1 MIETGRRVKSV
12 SRVKWVVRVAGQTF
26 VTPETVAL
34 VQAFPTLQNQLL
46 FYLAYPRAIL
56 IRLPP
61 MPEQIRIF
69 CSRTEFPLVKSR
81 VRRGRGQ
88 TRSHKKPMQQVL
100 PKQSHFQ
107 IPSNRPSVKDWKITM
122 MRQNGKFSKSSIQ
135 SLPWTYLLGAIALP
149 ASAIFALF

>member
-12 SRVKWVVRVAGQTF
+12 SRVKWVVKVAGQTF

-56 IRLPP
+56 IRPPP
-61 MPEQIRIF
+61 MPGQIGIF
-69 CSRTEFPLVKSR
+69 SSRTEFPLVKAQ

-88 TRSHKKPMQQVL
+88 TRRRKKPIQQEL
-100 PKQSHFQ
+100 PE
-107 IPSNRPSVKDWKITM
+107 
-122 MRQNGKFSKSSIQ
+122 
-135 SLPWTYLLGAIALP
+135 
-149 ASAIFALF
+149 